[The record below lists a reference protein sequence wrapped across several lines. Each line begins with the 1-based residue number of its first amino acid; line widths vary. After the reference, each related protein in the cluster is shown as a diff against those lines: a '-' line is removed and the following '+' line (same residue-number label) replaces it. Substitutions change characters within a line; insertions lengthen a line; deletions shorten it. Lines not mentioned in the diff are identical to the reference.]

1 MCEWKIESSS
11 NYFTMRLINGAEVSQ
26 DNATKLPLTDR
37 KGKDDGYYLGVESIA
52 PDETSGIALTTLKS
66 QRISKDE
73 HRATCLK
80 FWYTHGY
87 ETKLKAMVETVPH
100 SMERYDTVWSLINP
114 TRPVPEGNQRWNDYE
129 WAQAQVRVEEF
140 YGEDYQV
147 QTSLA
152 LISKLR
158 TSATI
163 SCYISRFSLIL
174 MMKQFIFLHR
184 YS

>member
-1 MCEWKIESSS
+1 
-11 NYFTMRLINGAEVSQ
+11 MRLINGAEVSQ

-174 MMKQFIFLHR
+174 IMKHFIFLHR
-184 YS
+184 CS